1 MLYDGPRPGV
11 ATPWFSVIS
20 VACGAGGKS
29 YPQNFVVLINNMVS
43 FPQPSGVGKCA
54 GGDGA
59 KLKA

>member
-1 MLYDGPRPGV
+1 MLYDGTRTGV
-11 ATPWFSVIS
+11 VTPWLSVIG

-29 YPQNFVVLINNMVS
+29 YPQNFVALINKKVG
-43 FPQPSGVGKCA
+43 FPQPSGVGKRA

>member
-1 MLYDGPRPGV
+1 MLYDGPRLGV
-11 ATPWFSVIS
+11 VTPWFSVIG

-29 YPQNFVVLINNMVS
+29 YPQNFVVLINKKVG
-43 FPQPSGVGKCA
+43 FPQPSGVDKRA